1 MSPRSGQRGMVLI
14 AVLWIVAALSI
25 LVTGM
30 VRTVR
35 EEARVLSQARQRA
48 VAGGVGDAAIH
59 LVLQQLVESPRP
71 VARIVF
77 VDTVYRGTPVRVQVM
92 PLNGLIDLNTAG
104 VPLLSQLYAVAG
116 GVPRQTAEALAQATV
131 ETRSARTP
139 QGVAAR
145 FEAPEDLMRVPG
157 VGYELYARLSR
168 LVTAGS
174 RGSGKVNPMAAPF
187 EVLTV
192 LAGGN
197 TAVASRI
204 ATLRDA
210 GQEGVDTTALEAGL
224 VDNTAGRM
232 FRLDARVPLADG
244 SWLHV
249 LRSVSLSRSDRE
261 GLPWRTFQM
270 DYGFEAMP
278 RKTS

>member
-1 MSPRSGQRGMVLI
+1 MRSEQKGMVLI

-48 VAGGVGDAAIH
+48 VAGAIGDAAIH

-77 VDTVYRGTPVRVQVM
+77 VDTLYRGTPVRVQVM
-92 PLNGLIDLNTAG
+92 PLNGLVDVNTAD

-116 GVPRQTAEALAQATV
+116 GVPRQAALALAQTTV
-131 ETRSARTP
+131 EVRGLRTA
-139 QGVAAR
+139 QGEPAR

-157 VGYELYARLSR
+157 VDYELYARLSR
-168 LVTAGS
+168 LVTAGG

-197 TAVASRI
+197 AAVASRI
-204 ATLRDA
+204 AALRDA

-224 VDNTAGRM
+224 VDNTAGRT

-249 LRSVSLSRSDRE
+249 FRSVSLSGSNRE